1 MCWSYQI
8 NLNFQPASRASRQDN
23 RQLVRTQSLGS
34 VGTHTVDS
42 VWPSD
47 DNSSYDSDGH
57 SIKDLNASSRRI
69 KQKGWCETALDGP
82 VPLVLPKSPLHHP
95 SVTEE
100 ICIQTQGPMSHSHGS
115 MSSISSPRTPK
126 PILEIPAES
135 NPSPMQLEKNIE
147 MFNNNVLSDLP
158 KNCTVVQAGQ
168 CKPYREVT
176 KPFEMSDFYKY
187 STKFRHQ
194 DRNSLN
200 ESVKSPDSPMVD
212 GKQVPKR
219 EADNGDTPEDIYQKG
234 MYQPLQPMKCQAL
247 SPAK

>member
-1 MCWSYQI
+1 M
-8 NLNFQPASRASRQDN
+8 NRQDN

-34 VGTHTVDS
+34 VGTHTVDN

-47 DNSSYDSDGH
+47 DNISYDSDGH
-57 SIKDLNASSRRI
+57 SIKDAGNRRP
-69 KQKGWCETALDGP
+69 KQKGWCETSLDGP
-82 VPLVLPKSPLHHP
+82 APLALPRSPLHQHTHS

-100 ICIQTQGPMSHSHGS
+100 ICVQTQTPHGS
-115 MSSISSPRTPK
+115 SVVSSPRTPK
-126 PILEIPAES
+126 SLEIPAES

-200 ESVKSPDSPMVD
+200 NESAKSPDSPAVD
-212 GKQVPKR
+212 AKPGIPKR
-219 EADNGDTPEDIYQKG
+219 EADNGESAEDIYQKG